1 MEVAGKIPPGFGPGG
16 RFAVGIMLA
25 DRDRRPTSEVERR
38 RLSTAVSSRGWQLSV
53 RFGAATALAE
63 LCLVDR
69 EEAAREAWGL
79 PRRLDLVLLLAGDV
93 LGSSLATF
101 VRAVRSHAP
110 RTRIYRWTGADIVPF
125 DRTTESR
132 GGARADA
139 AADDGGRG
147 GPAAPGRAP
156 ERSGP
161 SGPSGPSEPSEPPG
175 SAPGDGPTAGLE
187 TGHGLVAATAS
198 TGDRPAAPRRDAAPK
213 ANVRPERSAV
223 TTP

>member
-25 DRDRRPTSEVERR
+25 DRDRRPTTEVERR
-38 RLSTAVSSRGWQLSV
+38 RLSAAVSSRGWQLSV

-93 LGSSLATF
+93 LGSDLATF
-101 VRAVRSHAP
+101 VRAVRTHAP

-125 DRTTESR
+125 DRTAEPR
-132 GGARADA
+132 GGADTEAEV
-139 AADDGGRG
+139 DDGARG
-147 GPAAPGRAP
+147 ESARPGRP
-156 ERSGP
+156 PGR
-161 SGPSGPSEPSEPPG
+161 SEPSEWT
-175 SAPGDGPTAGLE
+175 PGDGPTAGIE
-187 TGHGLVAATAS
+187 AVHGLVAATAT
-198 TGDRPAAPRRDAAPK
+198 TGGATAGPRPDAVLQAD
-213 ANVRPERSAV
+213 VRPGRNAV